1 MNLIEV
7 VKEALKKD
15 EMIHFIRRKCW
26 EDKERVVR
34 FVHNY
39 KDKDCMYPLLYIVEP
54 FGSYVYAT
62 LIDELLADDWEIYE
76 DSASKE
82 QINEPY

>member
-7 VKEALKKD
+7 VKEALKRD
-15 EMIHFIRRKCW
+15 EVIHFIRRSSW
-26 EDKERVVR
+26 EDKESVVR

-39 KDKDCMYPLLYIVEP
+39 KDEDCMYPLLYIVTP
-54 FGSYVYAT
+54 LGSYVFAP

-76 DSASKE
+76 DEECA
-82 QINEPY
+82 YVV

>member
-15 EMIHFIRRKCW
+15 ERIHFIRRKSW
-26 EDKERVVR
+26 EDKEYVVR

-39 KDKDCMYPLLYIVEP
+39 KDKDCMYPLLYIVTP
-54 FGSYVYAT
+54 HGSCVFAP

-76 DSASKE
+76 DEKTSDVV
-82 QINEPY
+82 

>member
-15 EMIHFIRRKCW
+15 ELIHFIRRSSW
-26 EDKERVVR
+26 EDKESVVR

-39 KDKDCMYPLLYIVEP
+39 KDEDCMNPGLYIFTP
-54 FGSYVYAT
+54 LGSYVYAP

-76 DSASKE
+76 
-82 QINEPY
+82 NEECAYVV

>member
-15 EMIHFIRRKCW
+15 ETIHFIRRKSW
-26 EDKERVVR
+26 EDKESDVR

-39 KDKDCMYPLLYIVEP
+39 KDKDCKYPLLYIVTP
-54 FGSYVYAT
+54 RGSCVFAP

-76 DSASKE
+76 DEKTSDVV
-82 QINEPY
+82 

>member
-15 EMIHFIRRKCW
+15 ETIHFIRRKSW
-26 EDKERVVR
+26 EDKEYVVR

-39 KDKDCMYPLLYIVEP
+39 KDMDCKNPGLYIVTP
-54 FGSYVYAT
+54 LGSCVFAP
-62 LIDELLADDWEIYE
+62 LIEELLADDWEIYE
-76 DSASKE
+76 DEKTS
-82 QINEPY
+82 NVLR

>member
-15 EMIHFIRRKCW
+15 EPIHFIRRKSW
-26 EDKERVVR
+26 EDKEYVVK

-39 KDKDCMYPLLYIVEP
+39 KDKDCMYPLLYIDTP
-54 FGSYVYAT
+54 HGSCVFAP

-76 DSASKE
+76 DEKTFDVV
-82 QINEPY
+82 